1 MLLVHSYTF
10 VSCFVITVT
19 KKYTNT
25 TAVIFESAPLCFT
38 PRKLYSVYLSCTN
51 AISCSRC
58 INKLHGFSKKNN
70 QSKIQSTALKTLLC
84 VRKVRKGTSDLMI
97 TFMAA
102 E

>member
-10 VSCFVITVT
+10 VLCFVITVT

-38 PRKLYSVYLSCTN
+38 PHKLYSVYLSCIN
-51 AISCSRC
+51 AISYSRC

-70 QSKIQSTALKTLLC
+70 QSKYNPQEGEEGNFRSHDNLY
-84 VRKVRKGTSDLMI
+84 GS
-97 TFMAA
+97 
-102 E
+102 